1 MFFNSVLIEELLENN
16 SWNQGR
22 EVTVI
27 TENSVNAFKKNI
39 ETCIKEQICENLTLS
54 KVIISCPLFLEF
66 IDWKNYEIITKFL
79 DELATKDHRY
89 STGKFQIEKYK
100 DNTYCY
106 MKNLL
111 KTRANNT
118 NPSEDK

>member
-27 TENSVNAFKKNI
+27 TENPVNAFKQNI
-39 ETCIKEQICENLTLS
+39 ETCIKEQICENLTLT

-66 IDWKNYEIITKFL
+66 IDWKNYGIIVKFL
-79 DELATKDHRY
+79 EELAAKDNRY
-89 STGKFQIEKYK
+89 LTGMFQIENYK

-106 MKNLL
+106 MKNLF
-111 KTRANNT
+111 KTSANNT